1 MDRGY
6 TTSFLIY
13 AVHHYIFHQYL
24 PYQANERIG
33 KNATG
38 RNLLIQN
45 LKQLNTVLGPI
56 ESIVNE
62 NYLISARIMTVCS
75 IDQFKRKRNH

>member
-1 MDRGY
+1 M
-6 TTSFLIY
+6 
-13 AVHHYIFHQYL
+13 